1 MRVKAF
7 PNGVR
12 SARRLAVHRLWG
24 SAAWIGVVLVVVPG
38 CSKPLPPGKV
48 RLNGVVEVEGKRL
61 ASGIVHFFAKAG
73 ADSGASSIT
82 PEGRFS
88 VVLSPGDYGVAVIAK
103 DGIDRMEDNG
113 KPIFAKSLIAEKYS
127 STTTSELTV
136 SVSQGCGPVTIA
148 VER

>member
-1 MRVKAF
+1 MRVRAF
-7 PNGVR
+7 PNEVR
-12 SARRLAVHRLWG
+12 STRRRAAHGLRG
-24 SAAWIGVVLVVVPG
+24 RAAWMGAVLVVVSG
-38 CSKPLPPGKV
+38 CTKPLPPGKV
-48 RLNGVVEVEGKRL
+48 RLNGVVEVEGKKL
-61 ASGIVHFFAKAG
+61 TSGIVHFFAKAG

-82 PEGRFS
+82 PDGRFS

-113 KPIFAKSLIAEKYS
+113 KPVFAKSLIAEKYS